1 MMAAMIGLL
10 FGAIGQARLGGRS
23 GATPEQEEAR
33 LHKAAKEQAIYLAR
47 QTERR
52 LSEQGMLGRERMN
65 EGESEEGESEEG
77 EEREE
82 GRDGECNIS

>member
-1 MMAAMIGLL
+1 MIGLF
-10 FGAIGQARLGGRS
+10 FGAIGHARRSRS